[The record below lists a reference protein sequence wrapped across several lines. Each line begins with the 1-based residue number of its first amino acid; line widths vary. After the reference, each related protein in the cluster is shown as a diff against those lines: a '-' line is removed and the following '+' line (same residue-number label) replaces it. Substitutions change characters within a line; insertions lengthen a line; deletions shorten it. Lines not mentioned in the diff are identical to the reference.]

1 MRIELR
7 NIHKH
12 YGRLRANDGVTLT
25 IAAGTL
31 HGLLG
36 ENGAGKSTLMKVLS
50 GFIKAD
56 GGDILLDGQKAEMH
70 SPADAIR
77 YGVGMLHQDPLVF
90 LPFKVIDN
98 FVLGHPATSRLN
110 YPAARAELQRLCDRF
125 GFVLDPDAPAR
136 SLTVGERQQLEIARL
151 LGLGAKA
158 LILDEPTTGISA
170 PQRVKLF
177 GVLRA
182 LAKQGM
188 SVIFVSHKLAEV
200 EELCSEVTVMRHGQ
214 VIGAAKMPVPAA
226 HLVEMMFGQAITIG
240 PRPTVPLGEP
250 VLQLD
255 HVTLKDS
262 LLSIEDLCVDVRA
275 GEVIG
280 LAGLEG
286 SGQRLMLRACVGLL
300 DPCAGDVWI
309 KRQKL
314 THRTYHKFLTDGA
327 HYLPAGRL
335 EEGLVRGM
343 TITEHFVLSGEDRRF
358 FIDWKKAEQQA
369 ADKVKRYSIK
379 GRPAS
384 TAESLS
390 GGNQQRLLLAMFPAK
405 LKLLLMEHP
414 TRGLDIESA
423 DWVWT
428 QILKRRE
435 DGAAIIFASADLD
448 ELLHYSDRIMVFF
461 AGRVLKIVDAKETT
475 ADELGFLIGGMN
487 DGVTR

>member
-7 NIHKH
+7 DIHKH
-12 YGRLRANDGVTLT
+12 YGKLHANDGITFT
-25 IAAGTL
+25 IEAGTL

-56 GGDILLDGQKAEMH
+56 GGDIILDGKKAEIH

-98 FVLGHPATSRLN
+98 FVLGNPDKSRLN
-110 YPAARAELQRLCDRF
+110 YTVARAELKRLCDQF
-125 GFVLDPDAPAR
+125 GFALDPDAPAR

-151 LGLGAKA
+151 LWLGAKV

-177 GVLRA
+177 EVLHA

-188 SVIFVSHKLAEV
+188 SVIFVSHKLEEV
-200 EELCSEVTVMRHGQ
+200 EELCSEVTVMRRGK
-214 VIGAAKMPVPAA
+214 VIGAARMPVPAIK
-226 HLVEMMFGQAITIG
+226 LVEMMFGQVITIG
-240 PRPTVPLGEP
+240 QRPTVPLGEP

-255 HVTLKDS
+255 HITLKDS

-300 DPCAGDVWI
+300 DSSAGDVWV

-314 THRTYHKFLTDGA
+314 THRTYHKFLTDGV

-335 EEGLVRGM
+335 EEGLVQGM

-358 FIDWKKAEQQA
+358 FIDWKKAEQHA
-369 ADKVKRYSIK
+369 ADEVKHYSIK

-384 TAESLS
+384 TVESLS
-390 GGNQQRLLLAMFPAK
+390 GGNQQRLLLAMFPEK

-423 DWVWT
+423 NWVWT

-435 DGAAIIFASADLD
+435 DGTAIIFASADLD
-448 ELLHYSDRIMVFF
+448 ELLQYSDRIMVFF
-461 AGRVLKIVDAKETT
+461 AGRVLKVVNAKETT
-475 ADELGFLIGGMN
+475 VDELGFLIGGKQME
-487 DGVTR
+487 